1 MFKRFKSTT
10 PPSFHKQGRS
20 TVRIQSPEQKLKN
33 AKPKESPFVHE
44 LVLTGRPNWDKAP
57 PQLKQRYKG
66 IFLVLLSVPIILITS
81 FEMYQRLEGQSTKKI
96 QQGEKLPNGVNRDF
110 EESEKYKVEKESFM
124 YKLFGKDF
132 FLDGFTSKTM
142 KADNNEKERE

>member
-1 MFKRFKSTT
+1 MFKRFISTK
-10 PPSFHKQGRS
+10 PPPFHKQGGS
-20 TVRIQSPEQKLKN
+20 TVRIQSPEHKLKSTR
-33 AKPKESPFVHE
+33 AKESPFVQE
-44 LVLTGRPNWDKAP
+44 LVLTGRPNWEKAP

-66 IFLVLLSVPIILITS
+66 IFLVLLSVPIIFITS

-96 QQGEKLPNGVNRDF
+96 QQGEKLPTGENRDF
-110 EESEKYKVEKESFM
+110 DEMEKYKVEKESVM

-142 KADNNEKERE
+142 KVDKNEKGK

>member
-1 MFKRFKSTT
+1 MFRRSKSTK
-10 PPSFHKQGRS
+10 PPSFHKQRGS
-20 TVRIQSPEQKLKN
+20 TVRIQSPEPKLKN
-33 AKPKESPFVHE
+33 TKPKESPFVQE

-66 IFLVLLSVPIILITS
+66 IFLVLLSVPVIFITS

-96 QQGEKLPNGVNRDF
+96 QQGEKLPNGGNRDF
-110 EESEKYKVEKESFM
+110 DEIEKYKVEKESVM
-124 YKLFGKDF
+124 YKLFGRDF

-142 KADNNEKERE
+142 KADNDDKNR

>member
-1 MFKRFKSTT
+1 MFRRFKSTK
-10 PPSFHKQGRS
+10 PPAFHKQGGS
-20 TVRIQSPEQKLKN
+20 TVRVQSPGVKPK
-33 AKPKESPFVHE
+33 APKPKESPFVQE
-44 LVLTGRPNWDKAP
+44 LVLTGRPNWEKAP

-66 IFLVLLSVPIILITS
+66 IFLVLLSVPIIFITS

-110 EESEKYKVEKESFM
+110 DEAEKYKVEKDSVM
-124 YKLFGKDF
+124 YKLFGRDF

-142 KADNNEKERE
+142 KVDKDAKEK

>member
-1 MFKRFKSTT
+1 MFKRFKSTK
-10 PPSFHKQGRS
+10 PPSFHKQGGS
-20 TVRIQSPEQKLKN
+20 TVRIQSPQLHLKN
-33 AKPKESPFVHE
+33 SKPKESPFVQE
-44 LVLTGRPNWDKAP
+44 LVLTGRPNWEKAP

-66 IFLVLLSVPIILITS
+66 IFLVLLSVPIIFITS

-110 EESEKYKVEKESFM
+110 DEVEKYKVEKESVM

-132 FLDGFTSKTM
+132 FLDRFTSKTM
-142 KADNNEKERE
+142 KVDNDDKKR